1 MEVRDA
7 TVEDWPV
14 LVDVWRSAV
23 DATHDFLAADDRDRI
38 ESHLASDYFPQ
49 VRLAAAVV
57 SDRIV
62 GFAGVAGGSL
72 EMLFVH
78 ADFRGRGVGTTL
90 LGWALRQGVDRVDVN
105 QQNPQAVGFYLA
117 NGFHTVGRSD
127 LDDQGRPYPL
137 LRMALVSAPRSDR

>member
-7 TVEDWPV
+7 TAEDWPV

-38 ESHLASDYFPQ
+38 EAHLASDYFPQ
-49 VRLAAAVV
+49 VRLAVAVV
-57 SDRIV
+57 GERIV

-78 ADFRGRGVGTTL
+78 DDFRGRGVGKSL
-90 LGWALRQGVDRVDVN
+90 LAWALRQGVDRVDVN
-105 QQNPQAVGFYLA
+105 EQNPQAVGFYLA
-117 NGFHTVGRSD
+117 NGFQTVGRSD

>member
-14 LVDVWRSAV
+14 LVEVWRSAV
-23 DATHDFLAADDRDRI
+23 DATHDFLAADDRERI
-38 ESHLASDYFPQ
+38 EAHLVSDYFPQ
-49 VRLAAAVV
+49 VSLAVAVV
-57 SDRIV
+57 ADRIV

-78 ADFRGRGVGTTL
+78 DDLRGRGVGKSL
-90 LGWALRQGVDRVDVN
+90 LAWALRQGVDRVDVN
-105 QQNPQAVGFYLA
+105 EQNPQAVGFYLA

-137 LRMALVSAPRSDR
+137 LRMSLVSAPRSDR